1 MPNLRGGKA
10 FKKGKKKPAAGAET
24 EGGSSKFS
32 GREEDQD
39 YGRVLRLLGDRRVMC
54 FCNDGAERIAKIR
67 GALCKGPKKQ
77 KIEVGDIVILSARD
91 CDGSGVM
98 DLLEKVARN
107 SWRHVRKEAG
117 IHKHLLGEGDDGEDD
132 LFETGDDQD
141 QENQNKNKNNGCDD
155 ASSVSSGSD
164 SSSLD
169 IEDI

>member
-32 GREEDQD
+32 GREEGQD
-39 YGRVLRLLGDRRVMC
+39 YGRVTRLLGDRRVMC
-54 FCNDGAERIAKIR
+54 FCNDGAEHIAKIR
-67 GALCKGPKKQ
+67 GALCKGPKRQ

-91 CDGSGVM
+91 CDDSGVM

-107 SWRHVRKEAG
+107 AWRHVRKEAN

-132 LFETGDDQD
+132 LFETADDNQD
-141 QENQNKNKNNGCDD
+141 QENQNNGGDIG
-155 ASSVSSGSD
+155 SVSSGSD
-164 SSSLD
+164 TSSLD
-169 IEDI
+169 IENI

>member
-10 FKKGKKKPAAGAET
+10 YKKGKKKPAVVTVAEG
-24 EGGSSKFS
+24 EGGGGKFS

-54 FCNDGAERIAKIR
+54 FCNDGVERIAKIR

-77 KIEVGDIVILSARD
+77 KIDVGDLVILSARD

-98 DLLEKVARN
+98 DLLEKVAR
-107 SWRHVRKEAG
+107 SAWRHVRKEAN
-117 IHKHLLGEGDDGEDD
+117 IHKHLLGESDDGEDD
-132 LFETGDDQD
+132 LFEAGDDQD
-141 QENQNKNKNNGCDD
+141 QDQNKD
-155 ASSVSSGSD
+155 AASVSSGSD
-164 SSSLD
+164 TSSLD